1 MLLNYYVCTLFTLIF
16 LAFSNASKE
25 TLVLLNNLVIKE
37 THSILFKTLKDRG
50 YQLTFKSA
58 DDPSLVLSKYG
69 KYFYENLII
78 FAPNVQEFGGSLGV
92 DTITEFIDN
101 GGNVLF
107 TGGAS
112 TGSALR
118 ELAAECGFEVTEENS
133 LLIDHLNYD
142 ASDPGKHTRVVV
154 SSSNLIKSEEIVGK
168 PNNKDL
174 LYEGT
179 TIIADPQNL
188 LVLPILHAEDTA
200 YSYKPDVAVK
210 DYSLGTG
217 KDLLL
222 IAALQARNNARVV
235 FSGSLYFFS
244 DSAFKS
250 SIQRIT
256 DGKTHDIS
264 GNQEAAINI
273 ALWTLKDRGVI
284 RVKSVSHHKL
294 GETSPPPS
302 YTIMDMAVYLLE
314 LERWENG
321 NWIPHNA
328 NDVQVEFVRID
339 PFWRGNL
346 KNIGSGKYEF
356 TFKIPDTYG
365 VYQFKVDYNR
375 IGFTSLRSSTMVSVI
390 PLEHTQYERFILSA
404 YPYYASAF
412 SMMFGVFVFSF
423 VFLHY
428 RDDSDKVKG
437 E

>member
-1 MLLNYYVCTLFTLIF
+1 MLLKHYACAIFTLT
-16 LAFSNASKE
+16 LVAFINASKE
-25 TLVLLNNLVIKE
+25 TLVLLNSLVIKE
-37 THSILFKTLKDRG
+37 THSIFFSSLKDRG
-50 YQLTFKSA
+50 YHLTFKSA
-58 DDPSLVLSKYG
+58 DDPSLVLSKHG

-78 FAPNVQEFGGSLGV
+78 FAPNVQEFGGALGIDV
-92 DTITEFIDN
+92 ITEFIDN

-107 TGGAS
+107 TGGVS

-133 LLIDHLNYD
+133 SLIDHLNYD
-142 ASDPGKHTRVVV
+142 ASDPGKHTRVVI
-154 SSSNLIKSEEIVGK
+154 SSSNLIESEEIVGTKNAK
-168 PNNKDL
+168 PL

-179 TIIADPQNL
+179 TVIADSRNP

-200 YSYKPDVAVK
+200 YSYKPDATIK
-210 DYSLGTG
+210 DYTLGTG

-244 DSAFKS
+244 DAAFKS
-250 SIQRIT
+250 SVQRVT
-256 DGKTHDIS
+256 DGKVDDVS
-264 GNQEAAINI
+264 GNQQVATNI
-273 ALWTLKDRGVI
+273 ALWALKDRGVI
-284 RVKSVSHHKL
+284 RVKSVSHHKI

-321 NWIPHNA
+321 KWVPHNA

-346 KNIGSGKYEF
+346 KSVGSGKYEF

-365 VYQFKVDYNR
+365 VYQFKIDYNR
-375 IGFTSLRSSTMVSVI
+375 VGFTALRSSTMVSVI

-412 SMMFGVFVFSF
+412 SMMFGVFLFSF

-428 RDDSDKVKG
+428 REDNDKIKG

>member
-1 MLLNYYVCTLFTLIF
+1 MLIKYYVCSVLTLSLAAFTI
-16 LAFSNASKE
+16 ASKE

-37 THSILFKTLKDRG
+37 THSILFNTLKERG
-50 YQLTFKSA
+50 YHLTFKSA
-58 DDPSLVLSKYG
+58 DDPTLVLSKYG

-78 FAPNVQEFGGSLGV
+78 FAPTVQEFGGSLNIE
-92 DTITEFIDN
+92 TITQFIDD

-107 TGGAS
+107 TGGVS

-133 LLIDHLNYD
+133 SLIDHLNYD
-142 ASDPGKHTRVVV
+142 ASDSGKHTLVVT

-168 PNNKDL
+168 SNEKPL

-179 TIIADPQNL
+179 TVITDPKNP
-188 LVLPILHAEDTA
+188 LVLPILHAESTA
-200 YSYKPDVAVK
+200 YSYKPDLPVK

-244 DSAFKS
+244 DVAFRNSVQKV
-250 SIQRIT
+250 
-256 DGKTHDIS
+256 DGKTYNIS
-264 GNQEAAINI
+264 GNQEVASNI
-273 ALWTLKDRGVI
+273 VLWTLKDRGMI
-284 RVKSVSHHKL
+284 RVKSVNHHKV
-294 GETSPPPS
+294 GESSPPPS
-302 YTIMDMAVYLLE
+302 YTIMDMAVFLVE

-321 NWIPHNA
+321 KWIPHNA

-346 KNIGSGKYEF
+346 NNLENGKYEF

-365 VYQFKVDYNR
+365 VYQFKVEYNR
-375 IGFTSLRSSTMVSVI
+375 IGFTAIRSSTMVSVI

-404 YPYYASAF
+404 YPYYSSAF
-412 SMMFGVFVFSF
+412 SMMFGVFIFSF

-428 RDDSDKVKG
+428 REEKVKG